1 MPKFISAF
9 IFRLVYVI
17 VKYWYSS
24 LCLLTAWRS
33 NASSTVWY
41 GRRAKWWRVAVPV
54 AGPTRARVFLR
65 RAHAAARGSEAWHKP
80 LWQHGVLEV
89 SLIFYSLHDT
99 TKIDAFGIQ
108 WGLLYLPCFSLFIHN
123 RIQILMIWWWMVCRR
138 NLIKAALCNI
148 DMPRNFMVFRI
159 LWSSDVIYV
168 KNWRCLNI

>member
-108 WGLLYLPCFSLFIHN
+108 WGLLYPVSRCLYTIAYKFEWYGGEWFAGE
-123 RIQILMIWWWMVCRR
+123 ILE
-138 NLIKAALCNI
+138 KAALCNI